1 MGQAAFFALIGQS
14 PNETAGHDYVGLNV
28 VSISVA
34 FIAPP
39 NLP

>member
-1 MGQAAFFALIGQS
+1 MFYQAWIGFVFLLIYPVEQAMGQAAFFALI
-14 PNETAGHDYVGLNV
+14 
-28 VSISVA
+28 VA